1 MPDQSQK
8 TEQPTQHRLIKA
20 RREGQ
25 FPVSKDL
32 ISTIQLAVGL
42 TLLLKTGQ
50 ILGNA
55 VGEMAGTLLRQAFS
69 PNELTIH
76 GLTRLLGVIAR
87 KPLVVLAEAGI
98 VMLAVTLFA
107 QLVSTGFGLAGKQLM
122 PDIGRLQP
130 ANRLSRLPADNL
142 TSTVRAAVLLPVI
155 AYLLYQEIRSRLV
168 VLSNLSVTNLGVAIA
183 ETRDMIGQLLW
194 RITFILFL
202 LGAVDYARRRRQ
214 HRQRLRMSKHEIR
227 EEAKDLEG
235 NPQMKMRIR
244 RLQRDAAR
252 RSMLKALPRATGV
265 IVNPTHYAV
274 ALHYELNSRTVPTV
288 VAKGKNYL
296 ARLIKEKALG
306 YGIPIIE
313 NQALAQALYKAA
325 DVGQEI
331 PPHLYRAVAEV
342 LAYIYRTLNRGR

>member
-1 MPDQSQK
+1 MPDKSQK
-8 TEQPTQHRLIKA
+8 TEQPTQHRLVKA

-42 TLLLKTGQ
+42 TLILKTGQ
-50 ILGNA
+50 ALGNS
-55 VGEMAGTLLRQAFS
+55 VGEMMSTLFQRAFS
-69 PNELTIH
+69 SNELTVH
-76 GLTRLLGVIAR
+76 ELTRVYGVILRRPMLVLAQAG
-87 KPLVVLAEAGI
+87 VVLA
-98 VMLAVTLFA
+98 AVTLFA
-107 QLVSTGFGLAGKQLM
+107 QLASTGFGLAGKQLL
-122 PDIGRLQP
+122 PDISRLQP
-130 ANRLSRLPADNL
+130 GSRLSRLPADNV
-142 TSTVRAAVLLPVI
+142 TASVRAALLLPVI

-168 VLSNLSVTNLGVAIA
+168 VLSNLSVTNLGVALSQ
-183 ETRDMIGQLLW
+183 TRDMISQLLW

-202 LGAVDYARRRRQ
+202 LGAVDYVRRRRQ
-214 HRQRLRMSKHEIR
+214 HRQRLRMSKQEVR

-252 RSMLKALPRATGV
+252 RNMMKALPRATGV

-296 ARLIKEKALG
+296 ARLIKEKAVG

-313 NQALAQALYKAA
+313 NQVLAQALYKAA

-342 LAYIYRTLNRGR
+342 LAYIYRTLNKGR

>member
-8 TEQPTQHRLIKA
+8 TEQPTQHRLVKA
-20 RREGQ
+20 RKEGQ

-32 ISTIQLAVGL
+32 ISVIQLAVGL
-42 TLLLKTGQ
+42 ALLLNSGVA
-50 ILGNA
+50 LGNA
-55 VGEMAGTLLRQAFS
+55 VGEMTTTLFRQAFS
-69 PNELTIH
+69 SRELNIH
-76 GLTRLLGVIAR
+76 ELTRLGGIIIQ
-87 KPLVVLAEAGI
+87 KPLLLLAEAGF
-98 VMLAVTLFA
+98 VMVAVTLFA
-107 QLVSTGFGLAGKQLM
+107 QLASTGFGLAGKQLV
-122 PDIGRLQP
+122 PNISRLQP
-130 ANRLSRLPADNL
+130 GSRLSRLPADNL
-142 TSTVRAAVLLPVI
+142 TATLRAAVLVPVI
-155 AYLLYQEIRSRLV
+155 AYLLYQEIRNRLV
-168 VLSNLSVTNLGVAIA
+168 VLSNLSVTNLGLAIS
-183 ETRDMIGQLLW
+183 ETRDMISQLLW

-214 HRQRLRMSKHEIR
+214 HRQRLRMSKHEVR

-252 RSMLKALPRATGV
+252 RNMMKALPRATGV

-274 ALHYELNSRTVPTV
+274 ALHYELNSRAVPTV

-296 ARLIKEKALG
+296 ARMIREKALG
-306 YGIPIIE
+306 YGIPVIE

-331 PPHLYRAVAEV
+331 PTHLYRAVAEV
-342 LAYIYRTLNRGR
+342 LAYIYRTLNKGR